1 MLLGIDTCGIVGTV
15 ALATRTDSVLK
26 IIGQLELAA
35 KKNSA
40 ELLIPQIRAL
50 LAAHGVSLQQFESLV
65 GVRGPGSFTGVRIG
79 LSTAKGLAEALDK
92 PVTAVS
98 RLAVLAHTAH
108 TRAAVIDA
116 GRGEFYF
123 GEYADGLA
131 EEALLTREQLAD
143 HAASLGEE
151 LAACEQ
157 TVQAA
162 FPRARLI
169 AMPTAADALHLALPR
184 VLSGDFDD
192 PALLDANYLRRSDAE
207 LFAKPKSRVEDS
219 HP

>member
-1 MLLGIDTCGIVGTV
+1 MLLGIDTCGTVGTV
-15 ALATRTDSVLK
+15 ALATRTDSALK

-50 LAAHGVSLQQFESLV
+50 LAAHGVSLQQLEALV
-65 GVRGPGSFTGVRIG
+65 VVRGPGSFTGVRIG

-98 RLAVLAHTAH
+98 RLAVLAHAAH
-108 TRAAVIDA
+108 AQAAAIDA

-123 GEYADGLA
+123 GEYANGLA
-131 EEALLTREQLAD
+131 EEALLTRKQLAD
-143 HAASLGEE
+143 HAASLGAE
-151 LAACEQ
+151 LAVFEETLQ
-157 TVQAA
+157 SA
-162 FPRARLI
+162 FPRARLV
-169 AMPTAADALHLALPR
+169 APPTAADALHLALPR
-184 VLSGDFDD
+184 VLASDFDD

-207 LFAKPKSRVEDS
+207 IFAKQKSPVEDS

>member
-1 MLLGIDTCGIVGTV
+1 MLLGIDTCGITGTV
-15 ALATRTDSVLK
+15 ALATHTDSVLK

-50 LAAHGVSLQQFESLV
+50 LAAHGVSLQQLEALV
-65 GVRGPGSFTGVRIG
+65 VVRGPGSFTGVRIG

-98 RLAVLAHTAH
+98 RLAVLAHAAH
-108 TRAAVIDA
+108 TQAAAIDA

-123 GEYADGLA
+123 GEYPNGLA

-143 HAASLGEE
+143 HAASLGAE
-151 LAACEQ
+151 LAVFEETPQ
-157 TVQAA
+157 SA
-162 FPRARLI
+162 FPGARLV
-169 AMPTAADALHLALPR
+169 APPTAADALHLALPR
-184 VLSGDFDD
+184 VLAGNCDD
-192 PALLDANYLRRSDAE
+192 PVLLDANYLRRSDAE
-207 LFAKPKSRVEDS
+207 IFAKPKSPVEGS